1 MKARL
6 DISPMTV
13 ALSAGNTVFQ
23 YYTGGIISSIGC
35 NITNGVTNK
44 VDHAIGV
51 IGYGSDATTGFDY
64 WVFRNQW
71 GVSWGERGYVRVAID
86 YSGSTGPTLGRGY
99 CHSHTEMYR
108 AIVQPVT
115 YY

>member
-1 MKARL
+1 MMARL
-6 DISPMTV
+6 DIGPMSV
-13 ALSAGNTVFQ
+13 ALSAGNTPFQ
-23 YYTGGIISSIGC
+23 YYTGGIISSTAC
-35 NITNGVTNK
+35 NAT

-51 IGYGSDATTGFDY
+51 IGYGSDAATGFDY

-71 GVSWGERGYVRVAID
+71 GASWGEGGYARVKID
-86 YSGSTGPTLGRGY
+86 YSGPTGTTLGRGY

-108 AIVQPVT
+108 AIVKPVT